1 MMKLVATFV
10 LLFAAVSAQ
19 DVPTDG
25 VALAISGYGVINII
39 YLFIKLLIHFRIN
52 FDLFLK

>member
-39 YLFIKLLIHFRIN
+39 YLFIYLSN
-52 FDLFLK
+52 Y